1 MLKRCS
7 WGTMAGKLRRPWPA
21 TMAYAASALLAGC
34 SGALDDRASTPAAA
48 VAQAVAPGVT
58 RGGPAAARVALSP
71 QAQSAHGARAAD
83 AYAGALVIPR
93 TQPQAASEYL
103 NGVNLFF
110 ETKEEMLEAVAA
122 YAAANPWLEVIRGY
136 GWNPDAFGGAMPSAL
151 ELDGAVR
158 DRPVILLSADLR
170 SAWRNSR
177 AAGLPITP
185 VPDRS

>member
-1 MLKRCS
+1 MLMRRSC
-7 WGTMAGKLRRPWPA
+7 GTTAGKRRRPWLA

-34 SGALDDRASTPAAA
+34 SGALDDSVSRPAAA
-48 VAQAVAPGVT
+48 PAQAVAPGAT
-58 RGGPAAARVALSP
+58 RSGSAAAPVAWSP
-71 QAQSAHGARAAD
+71 QAQSSRAEHAVD
-83 AYAGALVIPR
+83 PYDGALVNPR
-93 TQPQAASEYL
+93 TQRQGASEYL

-122 YAAANPWLEVIRGY
+122 YAAANPRLEVIRGY
-136 GWNPDAFGGAMPSAL
+136 GWTPDAFGGAMPSAL

-177 AAGLPITP
+177 AAGLPIAP
-185 VPDRS
+185 VPDR